1 MFRSLVLLALV
12 GCYDEP
18 AIVIHVTRASTDL
31 DADVQVCNDTSGKCD
46 PDPYLVGTARI
57 FGDSKALE
65 RDVSIFDD
73 RRGTV
78 DVRYKD
84 LGQVMFCVHI
94 ATAGAVVERHV
105 GIETDHV
112 TYDFTEAVDTN
123 CGPQ

>member
-1 MFRSLVLLALV
+1 MFRSLVLVVLV

-18 AIVIHVTRASTDL
+18 AIVLHVTRDSTDL
-31 DADVQVCNDTSGKCD
+31 DADLVVCNDTAGKCD

-57 FGDSKALE
+57 FGDTTALK

-73 RRGTV
+73 HGGTV

-84 LGQVMFCVHI
+84 LGQNMFCVHI
-94 ATAGAVVERHV
+94 VTGSAVVERHLEIKV
-105 GIETDHV
+105 NGASW
-112 TYDFTEAVDTN
+112 DFTESVDTS

>member
-1 MFRSLVLLALV
+1 MFRSLALLALV

-18 AIVIHVTRASTDL
+18 AIVLHVTRDSTQL
-31 DADVQVCNDTSGKCD
+31 DADLVVCNDTSGKCD

-57 FGDSKALE
+57 FGDSTALK

-73 RRGTV
+73 HGGTV

-84 LGQVMFCVHI
+84 LGSSMFCVHLV
-94 ATAGAVVERHV
+94 TGSAVVERAIGMHP
-105 GIETDHV
+105 GNV
-112 TYDFTEAVDTN
+112 TYDFTENVDTN